1 MKNLILVL
9 ILPFFLSGC
18 LYINNGVGLTTFQYD
33 KCKEY
38 YDADGI
44 YHKDCPTSA
53 TAVAS
58 KNIKKIS
65 KEVAEVSKSISKK
78 SKELFKSFGK
88 KKKCPCKEKDAK

>member
-33 KCKEY
+33 KCREY

-44 YHKDCPTSA
+44 YHKDCPTS
-53 TAVAS
+53 TSVTAS

-65 KEVAEVSKSISKK
+65 NCIAKK
-78 SKELFKSFGK
+78 SKGLFESFGK
-88 KKKCPCKEKDAK
+88 KKNCPCKDKDAK